1 MKRRPT
7 ENFLCSFKCPFCG
20 DRVEVVTEK
29 QFDDWTR
36 VHGFCDSQ
44 NEKFCGTGFNF
55 GVFGPGFNQQEMK
68 SIIME
73 IVGTRF
79 IN

>member
-1 MKRRPT
+1 MRRPT

-20 DRVEVVTEK
+20 DRVEVTTEIKPDKWVEVRGSCDGQTEK
-29 QFDDWTR
+29 ICWIGFD
-36 VHGFCDSQ
+36 
-44 NEKFCGTGFNF
+44 F

-68 SIIME
+68 SAVME